1 MSKINEKSCATSDT
15 NSCWEKI
22 DFIAAEKSVKKLQ
35 KRIVKALLNMQ
46 FDKVEVLQHKLIHSF
61 YAKALAIKIVTSNRG
76 KYTYGIDN
84 TLWIKPEEKF
94 NAISKLSRR
103 GYKPKPL
110 KRVYIPKPDGRFRTL
125 SIPSMKDRAMQT
137 LYRFAIEP
145 IAEVLGDDHSYG
157 FRKNRSTRDALIRC
171 FQILY
176 SSPCPMWVLKADI
189 KSCFDNISHK
199 WLMDNIPMD
208 KDILYK
214 FIKNSFI
221 ERGKLSFTNSGI
233 PQGGCI
239 SGVICNMALDGLE
252 DKLINTFD
260 SQIYFIRYADDILV
274 ISYDKNILKYSV
286 INYLKQ
292 FLAERELSLSSDKT
306 CIYNTDKGF
315 DFLGWHIKGHSEN
328 INISPSRYNI
338 NSLISKITD
347 IIKSKDGTAYD
358 KVNMMSDVINGWL
371 SYHKGVVSRDILC
384 DVNYELDNYIF
395 EATDNI
401 IFLPIVRKLFSTL

>member
-1 MSKINEKSCATSDT
+1 MVSKINEKSCATSDT

-76 KYTYGIDN
+76 KYTYGIDH

-176 SSPCPMWVLKADI
+176 SSPCPK
-189 KSCFDNISHK
+189 
-199 WLMDNIPMD
+199 
-208 KDILYK
+208 
-214 FIKNSFI
+214 
-221 ERGKLSFTNSGI
+221 
-233 PQGGCI
+233 
-239 SGVICNMALDGLE
+239 
-252 DKLINTFD
+252 
-260 SQIYFIRYADDILV
+260 
-274 ISYDKNILKYSV
+274 
-286 INYLKQ
+286 
-292 FLAERELSLSSDKT
+292 
-306 CIYNTDKGF
+306 
-315 DFLGWHIKGHSEN
+315 
-328 INISPSRYNI
+328 
-338 NSLISKITD
+338 
-347 IIKSKDGTAYD
+347 
-358 KVNMMSDVINGWL
+358 
-371 SYHKGVVSRDILC
+371 
-384 DVNYELDNYIF
+384 
-395 EATDNI
+395 
-401 IFLPIVRKLFSTL
+401 